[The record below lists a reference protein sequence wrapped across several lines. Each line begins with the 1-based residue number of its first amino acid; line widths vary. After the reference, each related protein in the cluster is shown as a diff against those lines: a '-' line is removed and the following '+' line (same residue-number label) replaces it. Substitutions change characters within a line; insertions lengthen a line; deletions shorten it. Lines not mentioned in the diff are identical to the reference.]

1 MKKQEL
7 LDIYSDYL
15 MSAFGQTTGT
25 GLAGLLGNSVS
36 HDQVQRL
43 LAQDRLGSAELWQMV
58 KPYVRQIQEEDGVMI
73 LSSLCRFM
81 RLHQARMVA
90 EIDQTQSLR
99 A

>member
-15 MSAFGQTTGT
+15 ISAFGQTTGP

-43 LAQDRLGSAELWQMV
+43 LAQDRLGSAELTVTRQSAPMV
-58 KPYVRQIQEEDGVMI
+58 IE
-73 LSSLCRFM
+73 LSR
-81 RLHQARMVA
+81 
-90 EIDQTQSLR
+90 T
-99 A
+99 